1 MEQTQNK
8 TGLKHQWHVFLT
20 AVMFLTRIPVPHNI
34 DHSSGMLQKA
44 ARYFTWVGLVVGV
57 IGGGVFFLLDK
68 YLPGSLSIAFSM
80 LATILATGAF
90 HEDGFADCC
99 DAFGGGWTKEKI
111 LLIMKDSRLGTYGVV
126 GLLGVLGFKFLLL
139 SSLNA
144 LCDPLQLAL
153 VLITA
158 HSTSRLMAIGIM
170 QSYSYV
176 QDIDTSKSKPIA
188 SRKLT
193 MLELLIAGIGAVL
206 PMLLLK
212 PAFWLVLLP
221 MGITCWWAG
230 RYFHKWIGGYTGDC
244 LGATQQLTE
253 LVFYLSV
260 FFIIR

>member
-1 MEQTQNK
+1 M
-8 TGLKHQWHVFLT
+8 KHQWHVFLT

-57 IGGGVFFLLDK
+57 IGGGVFFLLNK

-139 SSLNA
+139 SSLIV
-144 LCDPLQLAL
+144 LCDPLHLAL
-153 VLITA
+153 LIIAA

-176 QDIDTSKSKPIA
+176 QDTDTSKSKPIA

-193 MLELLIAGIGAVL
+193 TLELLIAVSGALL

-212 PAFWLVLLP
+212 PALWLVLLP
-221 MGITCWWAG
+221 MGIACWWAG

>member
-1 MEQTQNK
+1 MEEAK
-8 TGLKHQWHVFLT
+8 KKFGLKHQWHIFLT

-44 ARYFTWVGLVVGV
+44 ARYFTWVGLVVGG
-57 IGGGVFFLLDK
+57 IGALTFILLSK
-68 YLPGSLSIAFSM
+68 CLPESLSIAFSM

-139 SSLNA
+139 SSLITFFT
-144 LCDPLQLAL
+144 PLQLAL
-153 VLITA
+153 LMIAA
-158 HSTSRLMAIGIM
+158 HSNSRLMAIGIM
-170 QSYSYV
+170 QSYAYV
-176 QDIDTSKSKPIA
+176 QDTDTSKSKPIA

-193 MLELLIAGIGAVL
+193 TLELLIAVLGALL

-212 PAFWLVLLP
+212 PVLWLALLP
-221 MGITCWWAG
+221 MCIACLLGG
-230 RYFHKWIGGYTGDC
+230 RSFNKLNGC
-244 LGATQQLTE
+244 
-253 LVFYLSV
+253 
-260 FFIIR
+260 